1 MTKGR
6 PNPTLLLAGACGL
19 GTLAFLVGF
28 GLRSRTEPFEGTT
41 QPNPIA
47 SLVASRETQGV
58 QIPLG
63 EFYAEMTDLLKQE
76 YVEPIKSEQ
85 KLASGAV
92 RGMVLS
98 LGDPRCV
105 YMDPEGFRLFL
116 NSREGDYEG
125 IGVEFELRGSTT
137 APKRIEPG
145 TEEPIDDPREAAL
158 SGHVPYLVASMVVP
172 NGPADR
178 AGVKPGDIVSEV
190 DGHWVVDD
198 AELDR
203 FNKARA
209 AFAAHKIP
217 FSTISK
223 LQQDLKAKVERSLM
237 PMKAKEKL
245 NRGKTGTVKIVWTRA
260 GAKRTTSIVK
270 SPSHL
275 TPFGLKNGALTMRFD
290 TETAPRLRDAIKG
303 KSAVTLDLR
312 DNVDGDFD
320 SMRRTLAVLAP
331 NGVYG
336 VVSTERKESPLRL
349 TVTNGNPKPP
359 KTTILVDRTT
369 RGPAAILARALAA
382 KGLATLKGGPTGNDL
397 AVREVIALPD
407 GSGYTL
413 VTGEYRTSAAPTKVA
428 LAEVGA

>member
-6 PNPTLLLAGACGL
+6 KDHTLFLAGAAAL
-19 GTLAFLVGF
+19 GALAFLAGF
-28 GLRSRTEPFEGTT
+28 GLRLRSEPFEGAT

-47 SLVASRETQGV
+47 GLVASRDTQGV

-63 EFYAEMTDLLKQE
+63 EFYTEMTDLLKQE
-76 YVEPIKSEQ
+76 YVEPIKSEAG
-85 KLASGAV
+85 LASGGV

-105 YMDPEGFRLFL
+105 YMDPVGFRAFL
-116 NSREGDYEG
+116 DSREGDYGG
-125 IGVEFELRGSTT
+125 IGVEFELRGSTS
-137 APKRIEPG
+137 APKRVEPG
-145 TEEPIDDPREAAL
+145 TDEPVDDPREAAL

-217 FSTISK
+217 FATIAK
-223 LQQDLKAKVERSLM
+223 IQQELKAKVERSLM

-245 NRGKTGTVKIVWTRA
+245 NRGTTGTAKVVWTRA
-260 GAKRTTSIVK
+260 GVKRTTVIAK
-270 SPSHL
+270 GPSHL
-275 TPFGLKNGALTMRFD
+275 TPFGVKNGALTMRFD
-290 TETAPRLRDAIKG
+290 AETATRLRNAIKG
-303 KSAVTLDLR
+303 KTAVTLDLR
-312 DNVDGDFD
+312 DNVDGDFE

-336 VVSTERKESPLRL
+336 AITTERKESPLPL
-349 TVTNGNPKPP
+349 TVTNGNPRPP

-382 KGLATLKGGPTGNDL
+382 KGLAALKGGPTGADL

-413 VTGEYRTSAAPTKVA
+413 VTGEYRPAATPTKVA